1 MEQRA
6 GIEQNH
12 TAICEKISQRL
23 EELRAEYDMN
33 YCQFSRFLGLQHYH
47 LTQIIRLRK
56 TPKLYT
62 LVQIATLAEVPLTW
76 LMGITDGYVKIDGVG
91 ESPTQGGIQNGQER
105 IE

>member
-1 MEQRA
+1 MVEQRA
-6 GIEQNH
+6 GIEESH
-12 TAICEKISQRL
+12 KTICTKVSQRL
-23 EELRAEYDMN
+23 EELRSEYDMN
-33 YCQFSRFLGLQHYH
+33 YSQFSSFLGLQHYH

-76 LMGITDGYVKIDGVG
+76 LLGFTDGYVKIDSVG
-91 ESPTQGGIQNGQER
+91 SPQGGNNGQER